1 MCTSTLLRVR
11 ILNIILQD
19 PADDAML
26 DLAIAE
32 CQDKKQAKRLRAV
45 RYALNGCEPQEI
57 DAALR
62 KRGTA

>member
-1 MCTSTLLRVR
+1 
-11 ILNIILQD
+11 LNIILQD